1 MTSTLCPQP
10 SCLLL
15 VQVPS
20 GVDPALEEQQRHP
33 LQSCPGRQRTD
44 TTVLSSER
52 LAGAWGPVGHR
63 VCPWTWPHALSLDGA
78 GDCFRGW
85 DVPAEWVASSTGQ
98 KPSRE
103 PMKTRVAWRRGPAL
117 SSFLPAP
124 GPRPTAQVTGRSA
137 APELQQGRFQGLG
150 QRQASA
156 HRQPRPARF
165 LRMVNTQTLLR
176 FTFCSLLC
184 LQRFFLSREV
194 DVEKQV
200 TVQVFF
206 IVVKVEDIF
215 PSVLFHRSPPWAPK
229 AFPMFA
235 FLVYVPV
242 GLPSSLFKQPRPE
255 RAHHVLWSWGLV
267 GMEPCPY
274 SATRVA
280 LIKSCDLQA
289 GLLIWELEFRQDVR
303 HGWR

>member
-176 FTFCSLLC
+176 FTFCSLLSPKWRTFSPLFSSIAVRRGPRKPSQCSRSWCTSPSASPVLC
-184 LQRFFLSREV
+184 L
-194 DVEKQV
+194 
-200 TVQVFF
+200 
-206 IVVKVEDIF
+206 
-215 PSVLFHRSPPWAPK
+215 
-229 AFPMFA
+229 
-235 FLVYVPV
+235 
-242 GLPSSLFKQPRPE
+242 SSL
-255 RAHHVLWSWGLV
+255 VLRGPTMCC
-267 GMEPCPY
+267 G
-274 SATRVA
+274 
-280 LIKSCDLQA
+280 A
-289 GLLIWELEFRQDVR
+289 G
-303 HGWR
+303 G